1 MSDLTPEAA
10 ENAKDSHSPD
20 GNSEDLDTKPKEI
33 NVTSVR
39 SFLQQSAENHRNA
52 RLTIADECVSF
63 LDEMEARAKKTS
75 TLTPSAQLAEVARA
89 VYQYFVRAGL
99 HSAARELVNECE
111 KKRIQ
116 LKIPPRHVLRGND
129 VDEVKK
135 QLHLAFERGE
145 SYKFFKDWSELHPP
159 GAQITEEIRVLEF
172 RLHVYFATYP
182 LRRNPPDKNDYKERI
197 QELKEYLELG
207 KGTQLSGN
215 AELVQYFALPYAN
228 DPKQHPV
235 FKELLQKTWAK
246 NLYEDLARIL
256 NNYGRLAEIEA
267 EEEPKIVT
275 WLKAYERQEDP
286 QPTSR
291 ENIKDYRALQDD
303 FYKVIEIASELIDV
317 LDKTTLGQTV
327 SETHIKDISTR
338 LIDYTQEAEKRMQ
351 KCAMAAKK
359 ITHTH
364 PLRRNKSLNTRSDG
378 LKKKLTGSAENLAK
392 KSESLQN
399 LHPADPSNSSQ
410 PHNVY
415 PRIPIAELQFTRIA
429 NQLIK
434 NPNSRGSALLLQA
447 LRQQI
452 TRAPSLADSNVVL
465 LLFSGKDFLSL
476 RNRKNSIVATIC
488 SQSESSIET
497 KEELGR
503 LLNALA
509 SFRNG
514 RNYLLSIAQGKEL
527 LFQMALALRTKKLIG
542 NAADHALA
550 CLQKLSIRSVVQK
563 ELIMSGMIEWLVSF
577 LDQQPGNFALEFGT
591 ALLTN
596 LCLNAVSQSTV
607 LRLKDQ
613 LLALMLKLLKHP
625 NIQIAS
631 YINGTLY
638 CIFGFAKIRST
649 AKEMA
654 FEQILTNK
662 LNKCEGKD
670 NELQLPIVIK
680 VLKGEQESER
690 PKKASEEEDEEVDYL
705 EAEIESSD
713 SLIPNMTEIFGENLL
728 QKRYMGTIHTTTAAV
743 SENTDLATVPGTV
756 PHNNKGAKPPIN
768 KGKKLGKKNG
778 IRGIVTSTNDPT
790 SPVNED
796 RVLTMMSQ
804 ATYVLEN
811 DKRKP
816 LLVNCGLRHV
826 VSQMNHTKNTTFQQ
840 PSKRSK
846 SVNPNEPGEK
856 KNHKVNG
863 VNEDKVKKHKSEAS
877 LDNQDSEKNTEE
889 VSKAV
894 SASVLSK
901 IEAAPITGPLQTRIP
916 DDANVNE
923 YTAAFGSRPKV
934 MRTPDQQNLSNKKTD
949 VFIY

>member
-1 MSDLTPEAA
+1 MTDMTSEAV
-10 ENAKDSHSPD
+10 ENVNEPVSPSS
-20 GNSEDLDTKPKEI
+20 GEFSETKTKEV

-39 SFLQQSAENHRNA
+39 SILAQSAENHWNA

-75 TLTPSAQLAEVARA
+75 TLTPSAQLAEVSRA

-99 HSAARELVNECE
+99 HAAARELVNECE

-129 VDEVKK
+129 IEEVKK

-145 SYKFFKDWSELHPP
+145 SSKFFKGWKELHPSEGP
-159 GAQITEEIRVLEF
+159 QITEEIRVLEF

-182 LRRNPPDKNDYKERI
+182 LRRTPQDKADYKERI

-228 DPKQHPV
+228 DPNKHPV
-235 FKELLQKTWAK
+235 FKELLQKQWAK

-267 EEEPKIVT
+267 EEEPKIVA
-275 WLKAYERQEDP
+275 WLKAYERQQDP

-291 ENIKDYRALQDD
+291 ENLKDYRELQDD
-303 FYKVIEIASELIDV
+303 FYKVIEIASELVDV
-317 LDKTTLGQTV
+317 LDKTKLGQPV
-327 SETHIKDISTR
+327 SEIHVKDISTR

-351 KCAMAAKK
+351 KCSMAAKK
-359 ITHTH
+359 ISHGQ
-364 PLRRNKSLNTRSDG
+364 LRRNKSLNTRTDG
-378 LKKKLTGSAENLAK
+378 TKKKLTGSEENLAK
-392 KSESLQN
+392 KGDSNQN
-399 LHPADPSNSSQ
+399 SHPADPSNTS
-410 PHNVY
+410 HTVY
-415 PRIPIAELQFTRIA
+415 PRIPIAELQFTRIS

-434 NPNSRGSALLLQA
+434 YPSSRSSALLLQA

-452 TRAPSLADSNVVL
+452 TRAPSLDDSNVVL
-465 LLFSGKDFLSL
+465 LLFAGKDFLSL

-488 SQSESSIET
+488 SQSEMSMET

-527 LFQMALALRTKKLIG
+527 LFQMALALRTKKLMG
-542 NAADHALA
+542 NAADHTLA
-550 CLQKLSIRSVVQK
+550 CLQKLSIRAVVQK
-563 ELIMSGMIEWLVSF
+563 ELIMSGMIEWLISY

-625 NIQIAS
+625 NIQIAP
-631 YINGTLY
+631 YLNGTLY

-662 LNKCEGKD
+662 LNKCEGKE

-690 PKKASEEEDEEVDYL
+690 PKKLSEDEDEEEDYL

-713 SLIPNMTEIFGENLL
+713 SLVPNMTEQFGETLL
-728 QKRYMGTIHTTTAAV
+728 QKRYMGTLHPTAAATPD
-743 SENTDLATVPGTV
+743 ENDVIATVPGTV
-756 PHNNKGAKPPIN
+756 PHNKNAKPPIH
-768 KGKKLGKKNG
+768 KGKRQGKKLAKLP
-778 IRGIVTSTNDPT
+778 SNDPT
-790 SPVNED
+790 SPINED
-796 RVLTMMSQ
+796 RIMTTMSQ

-826 VSQMNHTKNTTFQQ
+826 VSLMNQNKTVILQAPT
-840 PSKRSK
+840 KRSK
-846 SVNPNEPGEK
+846 SVNPNEQEK
-856 KNHKVNG
+856 KSHKANG
-863 VNEDKVKKHKSEAS
+863 IADEKVKKHKSEAS
-877 LDNQDSEKNTEE
+877 LDNKETENSQTNE
-889 VSKAV
+889 DVAKHV

-901 IEAAPITGPLQTRIP
+901 LEAAPINGPLQTRIP
-916 DDANVNE
+916 DDVNVNE

-934 MRTPDQQNLSNKKTD
+934 MRTPDQQNLNNKKTD
-949 VFIY
+949 LFIY